1 MNVGEVA
8 GWARPPAALIHQARV
23 RALSL
28 SLSLSLSQQTAGSH
42 PSQPSP
48 ARSTSQPLARE
59 AGRKCYSGHCSQ
71 LSSSTIWGHWWVLS
85 WCWCVDSAAEFLRVC
100 VRAEAA
106 ASLLS
111 RVTAMASKKRNQYTL
126 VRVIFRARPGRDVAS
141 THQCQAGSCLGQ
153 SRSGETH
160 VH

>member
-28 SLSLSLSQQTAGSH
+28 S
-42 PSQPSP
+42 PSRLQAPIHHSRHQHAAP
-48 ARSTSQPLARE
+48 ASLARE

-71 LSSSTIWGHWWVLS
+71 LSSSTFWGHWVLS

-141 THQCQAGSCLGQ
+141 THQCQAGSYLGQ

>member
-28 SLSLSLSQQTAGSH
+28 SLSLS
-42 PSQPSP
+42 PSRLQAPIHHSRHQHAAP
-48 ARSTSQPLARE
+48 AASLARE
-59 AGRKCYSGHCSQ
+59 AGRKCYSGHCYQ
-71 LSSSTIWGHWWVLS
+71 LYSSTIWGHWGLS

>member
-28 SLSLSLSQQTAGSH
+28 S
-42 PSQPSP
+42 PSRLQAPIHHSRHQHAAP
-48 ARSTSQPLARE
+48 ARLARE